1 LGERICKLTDVI
13 HFFKNTVEWQ
23 GWGYNALTISFI
35 ATAVFTILEGWGF
48 WMQNLSI
55 WRNKS
60 GKSISVSLFIYFG
73 CLFITVI
80 AYGYYIKSIAAI
92 FNGMLGFLHLPI
104 LFGLWKYKGFT
115 KLETGASCVFPLMGP
130 AMIFLPWKDLMMISL
145 LFGTIVPLLM
155 QLYEMW
161 RAKSA
166 GVINARFIGILII
179 STAFWVIYAFAI
191 GNRVM
196 EVIYPLTLVILIL
209 IFALRFRY
217 ARPSANRENNTAI
230 HV

>member
-1 LGERICKLTDVI
+1 
-13 HFFKNTVEWQ
+13 
-23 GWGYNALTISFI
+23 
-35 ATAVFTILEGWGF
+35 
-48 WMQNLSI
+48 M
-55 WRNKS
+55 
-60 GKSISVSLFIYFG
+60 SLFIYFG

-92 FNGMLGFLHLPI
+92 FNGMLGFMHLPI

-115 KLETGASCVFPLMGP
+115 KLETGALCVFPLMIP
-130 AMIFLPWKDLMMISL
+130 AMIFLPWKDLLMISL
-145 LFGTIVPLLM
+145 LFGTIIPLAM

-191 GNRVM
+191 ENWVM

-209 IFALRFRY
+209 IFVLRFHY
-217 ARPSANRENNTAI
+217 AYPSWYREKNAALKG
-230 HV
+230 

>member
-1 LGERICKLTDVI
+1 MTDVI

>member
-1 LGERICKLTDVI
+1 LTDVI

-35 ATAVFTILEGWGF
+35 ATAVFTVLEGWGF
-48 WMQNLSI
+48 WMQNRSI

-60 GKSISVSLFIYFG
+60 GESISVSLFIYFG

-80 AYGYYIKSIAAI
+80 VYGYYIKSIAAI
-92 FNGMLGFLHLPI
+92 FNGMLGFMHLPI
-104 LFGLWKYKGFT
+104 LFGLLKYKGFT
-115 KLETGASCVFPLMGP
+115 KLEKGVSCVFPVMIP
-130 AMIFLPWKDLMMISL
+130 AMIFLPWKDLLMISL
-145 LFGTIVPLLM
+145 MFGTIVPLLM

-191 GNRVM
+191 RNLVM

-209 IFALRFRY
+209 IFVLRFRY
-217 ARPSANRENNTAI
+217 ACSSGYREKNAALKG
-230 HV
+230 

>member
-1 LGERICKLTDVI
+1 MTDVI

-35 ATAVFTILEGWGF
+35 ATAVFTVLEGWGF
-48 WMQNLSI
+48 WMQNRSI

-60 GKSISVSLFIYFG
+60 GESISVSLFIYFG
-73 CLFITVI
+73 CLFIAVI
-80 AYGYYIKSIAAI
+80 AYGYYIRSIAAI
-92 FNGMLGFLHLPI
+92 FNGMLGFMHLPI

-115 KLETGASCVFPLMGP
+115 KLEKGALYVFPLMIP
-130 AMIFLPWKDLMMISL
+130 AMIFFPWKDLLMISL
-145 LFGTIVPLLM
+145 LFGTIIPLAM

-191 GNRVM
+191 RNWVM

-209 IFALRFRY
+209 IFVLRFHY
-217 ARPSANRENNTAI
+217 ARPSWYREKNVALKG
-230 HV
+230 

>member
-1 LGERICKLTDVI
+1 LTDVI

-35 ATAVFTILEGWGF
+35 GTAIFTILEGWGF
-48 WMQNLSI
+48 CMQNRSI
-55 WRNKS
+55 WQNKS
-60 GKSISVSLFIYFG
+60 GESISVSLFSYFG

-80 AYGYYIKSIAAI
+80 VYGYYIKSIAAI

-104 LFGLWKYKGFT
+104 LLGLWKYKGYT
-115 KLETGASCVFPLMGP
+115 KLETGCLCVFPVMIP
-130 AMIFLPWKDLMMISL
+130 AMIFIHGKNLLMIFL
-145 LFGTIVPLLM
+145 LFGTIMPLVM

-191 GNRVM
+191 RNWVM

-209 IFALRFRY
+209 IFVLRFRY
-217 ARPSANRENNTAI
+217 ACPSGYRKKNEALKG
-230 HV
+230 

>member
-1 LGERICKLTDVI
+1 MTDFI
-13 HFFKNTVEWQ
+13 HFFKNSVEWQ

-35 ATAVFTILEGWGF
+35 ATAVFTVLEGWGF

-55 WRNKS
+55 WRSKS
-60 GKSISVSLFIYFG
+60 GASISVSLFIYFC

-80 AYGYYIKSIAAI
+80 AYGFYIKSIAAI
-92 FNGMLGFLHLPI
+92 FNGMLGFLHVPI

-115 KLETGASCVFPLMGP
+115 KLETGALCIFPLMVP
-130 AMIFLPWKDLMMISL
+130 AMISLPWKDLMMISL

-166 GVINARFIGILII
+166 GVLNARFIGILII

-191 GNRVM
+191 ENWVM

-217 ARPSANRENNTAI
+217 ARPS
-230 HV
+230 

>member
-1 LGERICKLTDVI
+1 LTDVI
-13 HFFKNTVEWQ
+13 HFLKNTVEWQ

-35 ATAVFTILEGWGF
+35 ATAVFTVLEGWGF
-48 WMQNLSI
+48 WMQNISI

-60 GKSISVSLFIYFG
+60 GESISVSLFIYFG
-73 CLFITVI
+73 CLFSTVI

-92 FNGMLGFLHLPI
+92 FNGMLGFMHLPI

-115 KLETGASCVFPLMGP
+115 KLEKGALCVFPLMIP
-130 AMIFLPWKDLMMISL
+130 AMIVLPWKDLLMISL
-145 LFGTIVPLLM
+145 LFGTIVPLVM

-166 GVINARFIGILII
+166 GVIDARFIGILII

-191 GNRVM
+191 QNWVM

-209 IFALRFRY
+209 IFMLRFHY
-217 ARPSANRENNTAI
+217 ARLLGCREKNVATED
-230 HV
+230 

>member
-1 LGERICKLTDVI
+1 MTDVI
-13 HFFKNTVEWQ
+13 SFFNNTVEWQ

-35 ATAVFTILEGWGF
+35 ATAVFTVLEGWGF

-60 GKSISVSLFIYFG
+60 GESISVSLFIYFG

-80 AYGYYIKSIAAI
+80 VYGYYIKSIAAI

-104 LFGLWKYKGFT
+104 LFGLWKHKGFT
-115 KLETGASCVFPLMGP
+115 KLEKGALSICPLMIP
-130 AMIFLPWKDLMMISL
+130 AMIFLPWKDLLMISL
-145 LFGTIVPLLM
+145 LFGTIIPLSM

-161 RAKSA
+161 RTKSA
-166 GVINARFIGILII
+166 GVVDARFIAILII
-179 STAFWVIYAFAI
+179 STAFWVVYAFAI
-191 GNRVM
+191 QNWVM

-209 IFALRFRY
+209 ILVLRFRY
-217 ARPSANRENNTAI
+217 TPM
-230 HV
+230 